1 MDRVIDACLSD
12 SSVLYINDDSCH
24 CLNIYRILWRS
35 WKYQKHIKNLPK
47 PILGQILIIYYITKE
62 NLGQSEKKKHRTNIW
77 SSLSNLVAWQWLV
90 YHCRHCSACKRSL
103 LLHSTNAL
111 SEALPCLWRKHWDK
125 ASHHDSEIL
134 TQQWSFK
141 TRLNCVAWR
150 SEDSRC
156 APDQFCKWAV
166 TSVFSWHC
174 GHVYNP
180 EEMFRSI
187 LKKQINSA

>member
-1 MDRVIDACLSD
+1 MPKHLQNTMKKLKIPEAYKKPSKAYFRTN
-12 SSVLYINDDSCH
+12 IN
-24 CLNIYRILWRS
+24 NILHH
-35 WKYQKHIKNLPK
+35 KGK
-47 PILGQILIIYYITKE
+47 PGTIRK
-62 NLGQSEKKKHRTNIW
+62 KKKHRTDIW

-111 SEALPCLWRKHWDK
+111 YEALPCLWRKHWDK

-156 APDQFCKWAV
+156 APDQLCKWAV

-187 LKKQINSA
+187 LKKQINSCLNITICQVKIMHVTKL

>member
-1 MDRVIDACLSD
+1 MPKYLQNTMKKLKIPEAYKKPSKAYFRTN
-12 SSVLYINDDSCH
+12 IN
-24 CLNIYRILWRS
+24 NILHH
-35 WKYQKHIKNLPK
+35 KGK
-47 PILGQILIIYYITKE
+47 PGTIR
-62 NLGQSEKKKHRTNIW
+62 KKKHRTNIW

-111 SEALPCLWRKHWDK
+111 YEALPCLWRKHWDK

-187 LKKQINSA
+187 LKK